1 MLGTIV
7 NTMSIIIGSLIGLL
21 FSAALV
27 FGGYR
32 LFLVLLP
39 IWGFFFGFALGA
51 QTLQALFGQGFLATT
66 TSWVVGF
73 FIGAIFGL
81 LSYLFYV
88 VGVGILAGSLGYAL
102 GAGFMNLIGIDW
114 GLLVWIV
121 GIVVA
126 VVAIAV
132 TFYFNLQKYVIIVA
146 TAIGGAGVIVG
157 TLMFGITGVAL
168 AKFFENP
175 IRFALQDSPLWTIV
189 FLVVAIAGIA
199 LQIMTTRAWELEPY
213 ENRI

>member
-1 MLGTIV
+1 MGFELFCGSMIALLLG
-7 NTMSIIIGSLIGLL
+7 
-21 FSAALV
+21 LV
-27 FGGYR
+27 ICFGGYR
-32 LFLVLLP
+32 LFLFLLP

-66 TSWVVGF
+66 SSWVVGF

-199 LQIMTTRAWELEPY
+199 WQIMTTRAWEMEPY